1 MTTFTNETLLP
12 VTTYGTPS
20 GNYDGSSTSFIGN
33 AIPAANYYGGQGSAQ
48 TAIIQSTGFVGVVTI
63 EATLNDWTQQAL
75 WFEVETYGNASVP
88 TTDTQAIN
96 MLGNFV
102 WIRAKVTEFT
112 AGSINSATMV
122 Y

>member
-1 MTTFTNETLLP
+1 MTTFTNEALLP
-12 VTTYGTPS
+12 LTTYGTPS

-33 AIPAANYYGGQGSAQ
+33 AIPAANYYGGQGSSQ
-48 TAIIQSTGFVGVVTI
+48 TAIIEATGFVGVITI

-75 WFEVETYGNASVP
+75 WFEVETYGNASAP

-96 MLGNFV
+96 MIGNFV
-102 WIRAKVTEFT
+102 WLRAKVTEFT
-112 AGSINSATMV
+112 AGSINSANVV

>member
-1 MTTFTNETLLP
+1 MTTFTNEVLLP
-12 VTTYGTPS
+12 PTTYGTPS

-75 WFEVETYGNASVP
+75 WFEVETYGNASIP

-102 WIRAKVTEFT
+102 WLRAKVTDFT
-112 AGSINSATMV
+112 AGSINSANVV

>member
-1 MTTFTNETLLP
+1 MTTFTNEALLP
-12 VTTYGTPS
+12 STTYGTPS

-48 TAIIQSTGFVGVVTI
+48 TAMIQATRFVGVITI

-102 WIRAKVTEFT
+102 WLRAKVTDFT
-112 AGSINSATMV
+112 AGAINSATV
-122 Y
+122 IY

>member
-1 MTTFTNETLLP
+1 MTTFTNEALLP
-12 VTTYGTPS
+12 STTYGTPS

-48 TAIIQSTGFVGVVTI
+48 TAMIQATGFVGVITI

-102 WIRAKVTEFT
+102 WLRAKVTDFT
-112 AGSINSATMV
+112 AGAINSATV
-122 Y
+122 IY